1 MLYLTGFAPYLTL
14 SHVTDGP
21 EVKNLRRDRVE
32 VCFYQNET
40 LTARSDRQY
49 YAYIIQVCVQLG
61 QNLKWS
67 KHADGANLYV
77 QSNFRAEAIDHYF
90 ISLIFNMQSVVLAQK
105 VFCHNDVM
113 LYMRSMPKWPKRRT
127 DKTST

>member
-1 MLYLTGFAPYLTL
+1 MKLLMLYPPGFAPYLTL

-49 YAYIIQVCVQLG
+49 YAYIIQVGL
-61 QNLKWS
+61 S
-67 KHADGANLYV
+67 
-77 QSNFRAEAIDHYF
+77 
-90 ISLIFNMQSVVLAQK
+90 
-105 VFCHNDVM
+105 
-113 LYMRSMPKWPKRRT
+113 
-127 DKTST
+127 

>member
-1 MLYLTGFAPYLTL
+1 MLYPPGFAPYLTL

-40 LTARSDRQY
+40 LTARSDKQY
-49 YAYIIQVCVQLG
+49 YAYIIQVGAQLD
-61 QNLKWS
+61 QNLKCS
-67 KHADGANLYV
+67 KYADGAYLYV

-105 VFCHNDVM
+105 LRVVVIM
-113 LYMRSMPKWPKRRT
+113 
-127 DKTST
+127 TSC